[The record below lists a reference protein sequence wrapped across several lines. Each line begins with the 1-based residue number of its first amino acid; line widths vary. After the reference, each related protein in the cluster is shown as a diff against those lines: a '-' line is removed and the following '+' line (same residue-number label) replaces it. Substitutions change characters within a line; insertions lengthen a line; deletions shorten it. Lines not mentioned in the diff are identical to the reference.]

1 MNKEIIDS
9 FYIVLRYQWWMVS
22 QAMLCMHDRNGYKC
36 QFETEAWWTVGYVNK
51 TQRVNCLWLIE
62 SAEELFHQSIY
73 PFVTSVAW
81 LCVYQRHQRNM
92 EEHHFNEWQQS
103 IHKTRTKCFQRI
115 SFKGIWTDTYNTD
128 SLGNLFYQ
136 CTSFESWM
144 IIVWICWFT
153 HNADSYSSG

>member
-1 MNKEIIDS
+1 MNKENIDS
-9 FYIVLRYQWWMVS
+9 VISYYDINDEWYHKQCYACMIVMD
-22 QAMLCMHDRNGYKC
+22 A
-36 QFETEAWWTVGYVNK
+36 
-51 TQRVNCLWLIE
+51 

-81 LCVYQRHQRNM
+81 LCVYQLHQRNM
-92 EEHHFNEWQQS
+92 EEHHFNESQQS

-115 SFKGIWTDTYNTD
+115 SFKGIGTDTYNTD